1 MCSHR
6 MLLAPIASPGLGLNA
21 HDRRRLT
28 DICFRSKQDSRTSPA
43 VDSWPL

>member
-6 MLLAPIASPGLGLNA
+6 MLPAPIASAGLGLNA
-21 HDRRRLT
+21 HHRHRLT
-28 DICFRSKQDSRTSPA
+28 EICFRSKQDSRTSPA